1 MALTRKML
9 KAMDL
14 DEDKIGQI
22 IDAHQSTIDEIA
34 GERDALKADVEKYK
48 AQAEKLANT
57 EKELVKA
64 QAKLEDADKVSE
76 KLKALQNEFAEYKA
90 DVDAKATQAS
100 KEKAYRE
107 LLREAGVSD
116 KRFDAIVKVSDLSKV
131 ELDKDGKVKDSKT
144 LLDGIKSEWA
154 DFIVKTTEQGART
167 STPPDNT
174 GGGKMS
180 KEEIFKIKD
189 TAERQKAMLENK
201 ELFLQQ

>member
-14 DEDKIGQI
+14 DEDKISQI

-34 GERDALKADVEKYK
+34 GERDTLKADVEKYK
-48 AQAEKLANT
+48 AQAEKLAST

-64 QAKLEDADKVSE
+64 QAKLEDADKTAE

-90 DVDAKATQAS
+90 DVDAKATQAT

-116 KRFDAIVKVSDLSKV
+116 KRFDAILKISDLSKV
-131 ELDKDGKVKDSKT
+131 EFDKDGKVKDSKT
-144 LLDGIKSEWA
+144 IVDGIKSEWS
-154 DFIVKTTEQGART
+154 DFIVTTGKKGAET
-167 STPPDNT
+167 ATPPSNT
-174 GGGKMS
+174 GGAKMS
-180 KEEIFKIKD
+180 KDDIMKIKD
-189 TAERQKAMLENK
+189 TTERQQAMTDYMNEHGGW
-201 ELFLQQ
+201 